1 MRHKRRGRQLGR
13 NAAHRRAM
21 FRNMAT
27 SLITSVLPAG
37 AEVPAGRVPGR
48 IETTVEKA
56 KELRPVVEK
65 LITLAKRSL
74 VHAEAAEQF
83 ATSAA
88 RNTPEWREWRTSD
101 RWQQWNR
108 AIAPAVTLRRRAFA
122 ALRSRSAVDL
132 LFAELGPKFRTRPGG
147 YTRIVRLARV
157 RLGDGGKLAI
167 IEFVGERDRNRV
179 RRAAS
184 IKVGE

>member
-1 MRHKRRGRQLGR
+1 MRHKRQGRQLGR

-27 SLITSVLPAG
+27 SLITSV
-37 AEVPAGRVPGR
+37 VPAGTEVPEGRVSGR

-65 LITLAKRSL
+65 LVTLAKKSL
-74 VHAEAAEQF
+74 VHAEKATEF
-83 ATSAA
+83 ATKAA
-88 RNTPEWREWRTSD
+88 RNTPEWREWRKSD
-101 RWQQWNR
+101 KWQQWNR
-108 AIAPAVTLRRRAFA
+108 AIAPAVALRRRAFA
-122 ALRSRSAVDL
+122 ALRSQAAVNL
-132 LFAELGPKFRTRPGG
+132 LFSELGPKFRDRAGG

-167 IEFVGERDRNRV
+167 IEFVGDRDRNKS
-179 RRAAS
+179 RRQS
-184 IKVGE
+184 IKVES

>member
-1 MRHKRRGRQLGR
+1 MRHKRSGRQLGR

-27 SLITSVLPAG
+27 SLITSV
-37 AEVPAGRVPGR
+37 VPGGSDVAPGRVSGR
-48 IETTVEKA
+48 IETTVAKA

-65 LITLAKRSL
+65 LVTLAKRAL
-74 VHAEAAEQF
+74 VHAEKAAEF
-83 ATSAA
+83 TTTAA
-88 RNTPEWREWRTSD
+88 RNTAEWQEWRKSD

-122 ALRSRSAVDL
+122 ALRSRAAVDL
-132 LFAELGPKFRTRPGG
+132 LFSELGPKFRERAGG

-167 IEFVGERDRNRV
+167 IEFVGDRDRNKS
-179 RRAAS
+179 RRAS
-184 IKVGE
+184 LKVGE

>member
-1 MRHKRRGRQLGR
+1 MRHRRSGRQLGR

-21 FRNMAT
+21 FRNMAC
-27 SLITSVLPAG
+27 SLITSVVPAG
-37 AEVPAGRVPGR
+37 QDVPAGRVPGR

-65 LITLAKRSL
+65 LVTLAKRSL
-74 VHAEAAEQF
+74 AHVEAAEQF
-83 ATSAA
+83 ATSAV
-88 RNTPEWREWRTSD
+88 RNTPEWREWRKSD
-101 RWQQWNR
+101 RWQQWNK
-108 AIAPAVTLRRRAFA
+108 AIAPAVALRRRAFA
-122 ALRSRSAVDL
+122 ALRSRTAVDL
-132 LFAELGPKFRTRPGG
+132 LFGELGPKFRTRPGG

-167 IEFVGERDRNRV
+167 IEFVGERDRNRA
-179 RRAAS
+179 RRAA

>member
-27 SLITSVLPAG
+27 SLISSVLPAG
-37 AEVPAGRVPGR
+37 AAEPAAGRVPGR

-56 KELRPVVEK
+56 KELRPIVEK
-65 LITLAKRSL
+65 LVTLAKRSL
-74 VHAEAAEQF
+74 EHAERAVEF
-83 ATSAA
+83 ATKAT
-88 RNTPEWREWRTSD
+88 RHTPEWREWRKSD
-101 RWQQWNR
+101 KWQQWNR

-122 ALRSRSAVDL
+122 ALRSRTAVDL
-132 LFAELGPKFRTRPGG
+132 LFAELGPKFRERPGG

-167 IEFVGERDRNRV
+167 IEFVGDRDRNKA
-179 RRAAS
+179 RRAS
-184 IKVGE
+184 IKVGQ

>member
-27 SLITSVLPAG
+27 SLITTVVPAG
-37 AEVPAGRVPGR
+37 EDVPAGRVSGR
-48 IETTVEKA
+48 IETTIQKA
-56 KELRPVVEK
+56 KELRPIVEK

-74 VHAEAAEQF
+74 VHAEAAAEH
-83 ATSAA
+83 ATAAA
-88 RNTPEWREWRTSD
+88 RNTPEWREWRNSD

-108 AIAPAVTLRRRAFA
+108 AIAPAVALRRRAFA
-122 ALRSRSAVDL
+122 ALRSKAAVEL
-132 LFAELGPKFRTRPGG
+132 LFTELGPKFRERAGG
-147 YTRIVRLARV
+147 YTRIVRTARV
-157 RLGDGGKLAI
+157 RLGDGGRLAI
-167 IEFVGERDRNRV
+167 IEFVGDRDRNRP
-179 RRAAS
+179 RRAA